1 MPKQA
6 QPPRVRRQPQRTC
19 VACRDVEGK
28 RTLVRVVRT
37 PDGTVELDV
46 TGKKSG
52 RGAYVHASVECVQ
65 KVVKTGGL
73 SRALNVHVGAEVTDQ
88 LLARAAEGT
97 GQQENS
103 GA

>member
-1 MPKQA
+1 MPKQP

-19 VACRDVEGK
+19 VACRDVAGK

-37 PDGTVELDV
+37 PDGTVELDS

-52 RGAYVHASVECVQ
+52 RGAYVHSSVDCVQ

-73 SRALNVHVGAEVTDQ
+73 SRALNAPVGTEVTDQ
-88 LLARAAEGT
+88 LLARAVADDSN
-97 GQQENS
+97 Q
-103 GA
+103 